1 MPHHTL
7 SPQQGFTLV
16 EIVAVLV
23 LLGILSAVAVQKYFD
38 LQQQA
43 QSRAVLASAAEVQ
56 ARLNAAFAARVL
68 EGENCLHAR
77 SFASDLANLADDG
90 AQSFGEFAFR
100 TASGAEQTDNLALQY
115 RRSGTNEWF
124 DVADFSLKL
133 PACEMDSQG
142 SDASV
147 SPTFSQAGL
156 DIWKAMADGTFI
168 PGTAVD
174 EESDPYRFNSYFAG
188 SNNGTHSYY
197 WVTSQNK
204 ALVEGIQSEL
214 QYKVQIGK
222 DNRSDTIDKVL
233 VTAQWA
239 NSTPYGSNNDNLLKE
254 PAEQYAPTRNAR
266 IELFKAHCANWETLF
281 EIRTSEST
289 GAQYL
294 VPIAPTP

>member
-1 MPHHTL
+1 MHTFAR
-7 SPQQGFTLV
+7 QQGYTLI
-16 EIVAVLV
+16 EIAVV
-23 LLGILSAVAVQKYFD
+23 LTILGILAAVAVPKYFD
-38 LQQQA
+38 LQEEA
-43 QSRAVLASAAEVQ
+43 ESKAVLASAAEVQ
-56 ARLNAAFAARVL
+56 ARLSATFAARL
-68 EGENCLHAR
+68 LQGDSCAQAR
-77 SFASDLANLADDG
+77 TFAAALSNLADDG
-90 AQSFGEFAFR
+90 FESFGEFSFQA
-100 TASGAEQTDNLALQY
+100 TGDAAQSETL
-115 RRSGTNEWF
+115 
-124 DVADFSLKL
+124 SLKFRRGSTGEWRNL
-133 PACEMDSQG
+133 TDFALVMPKCEAGQGDSG
-142 SDASV
+142 GAPV

-156 DIWKAMADGTFI
+156 KIWKAMADGTFI

-174 EESDPYRFNSYFAG
+174 EAGDPYRFDSYFAG

-204 ALVEGIQSEL
+204 ELVEGIRSEL

-239 NSTPYGSNNDNLLKE
+239 NSTQYGSNNDNLLKK
-254 PAEQYAPTRNAR
+254 PAAQYAPTRNAR

-281 EIRTSEST
+281 EIRTSAST